1 LEFDDIVPV
10 GEDIEPK
17 VTYNKKKSGGSY
29 VCSIDGNDTYDTN
42 TFEVDSIHNVTCT
55 VTTGAGKTASLTKD
69 VTFIDKVISADNVI
83 YNDKTLKEALD
94 ELYELL
100 S

>member
-1 LEFDDIVPV
+1 MYIHQPL
-10 GEDIEPK
+10 
-17 VTYNKKKSGGSY
+17 
-29 VCSIDGNDTYDTN
+29 

-55 VTTGAGKTASLTKD
+55 VTTGAGRTASLTKD